1 MHFSSVLSLSLCVCV
16 GTTHEMLCTC
26 STRACTEVGA
36 SQLAEVCRIHSN
48 LVPASWRLHDEIPAY
63 LSTEMLRSSSRRRLK
78 HYSRKSAG
86 FHHLQAGTRELC
98 ISHTCTETHMCVCLL
113 MFIRTYMHVRSKF
126 LGFQSQSRNQFLHSI
141 FCKRYAWYMER
152 VTLNMVL
159 QLKLCFLSWM
169 LVLVVSALLLSAL
182 HACVGHLWS
191 A

>member
-1 MHFSSVLSLSLCVCV
+1 MGAPLAEFSLFTYVCSTSSHCCISALCSLSLSLCVCV

-63 LSTEMLRSSSRRRLK
+63 FSTEMLRSSSRRRLE

-113 MFIRTYMHVRSKF
+113 MFIRTYMHVRSTVSS
-126 LGFQSQSRNQFLHSI
+126 LGSSPNHAI
-141 FCKRYAWYMER
+141 NFCTVYSVKDMHGTWR
-152 VTLNMVL
+152 
-159 QLKLCFLSWM
+159 
-169 LVLVVSALLLSAL
+169 
-182 HACVGHLWS
+182 G
-191 A
+191 